1 MFRFASPWWVLLIL
15 ILPLLYFA
23 LKKNKSG
30 AFIFSGISLVKSF
43 ISKNNYHRNRLI
55 LRGLAL
61 LLLIIGMMRP
71 QQVNKTEEILTKGID
86 IMLAIDIS
94 SSMKSMDFAPN
105 NRLDA
110 AKQVVADFIRG
121 RKNDRIGMVIF
132 SAHSF
137 TQCPLTMDYGILL
150 KLLDDVQI
158 GQIEDGTAIGMA
170 IATSVKRL
178 KDSGGKSKVIILLT
192 DGVNNTGKIDPM
204 TAANLAQ
211 GLGMKIYSIGV
222 GREIMAETKIDEE
235 LLRKISQITNGIYFR
250 AEDERSLR
258 QIYDQIDSLEKTEIK
273 MKEYFSFREYFFYFV
288 LLGLILLVWEFVL
301 YNILKPKFP

>member
-1 MFRFASPWWVLLIL
+1 
-15 ILPLLYFA
+15 
-23 LKKNKSG
+23 
-30 AFIFSGISLVKSF
+30 
-43 ISKNNYHRNRLI
+43 
-55 LRGLAL
+55 
-61 LLLIIGMMRP
+61 
-71 QQVNKTEEILTKGID
+71 
-86 IMLAIDIS
+86 
-94 SSMKSMDFAPN
+94 
-105 NRLDA
+105 
-110 AKQVVADFIRG
+110 
-121 RKNDRIGMVIF
+121 
-132 SAHSF
+132 
-137 TQCPLTMDYGILL
+137 MDYGILL